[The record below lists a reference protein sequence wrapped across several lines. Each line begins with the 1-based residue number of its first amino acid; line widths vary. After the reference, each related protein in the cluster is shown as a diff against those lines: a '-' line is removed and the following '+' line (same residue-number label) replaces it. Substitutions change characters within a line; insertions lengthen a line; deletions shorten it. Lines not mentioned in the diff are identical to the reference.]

1 MTPTNPIED
10 FMPVYKENRET
21 QVYFKDANGEAMI
34 VEVNSPDFDLLNG
47 RFEEYKESLTP
58 AEEIAETSVTT
69 EPTVTPGEEKTEGT
83 EVVAPESTETAPTAP
98 TEPVAPVSEE
108 VETTEQAVN
117 STEPQNADTQDTA
130 GTIGVDLAAEGT
142 TSETVTTE
150 VAPAEEVKADA
161 PQI

>member
-21 QVYFKDANGEAMI
+21 QVYFKDANGEAMV

-58 AEEIAETSVTT
+58 AEEVAETPVTT

-83 EVVAPESTETAPTAP
+83 EVVAPESTETAPTEP
-98 TEPVAPVSEE
+98 TEPVVPVSEE
-108 VETTEQAVN
+108 VNAPE
-117 STEPQNADTQDTA
+117 NADTQDTA